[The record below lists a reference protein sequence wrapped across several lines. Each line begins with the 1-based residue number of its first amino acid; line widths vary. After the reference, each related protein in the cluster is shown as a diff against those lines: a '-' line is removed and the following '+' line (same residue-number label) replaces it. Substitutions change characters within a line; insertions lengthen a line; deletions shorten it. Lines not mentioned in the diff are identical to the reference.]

1 MVARAAILA
10 IVTLAFA
17 ACASHPPRPWEYRP
31 GALADTV
38 AIMEPAERETSLA
51 YDQIYGVFSGMGR
64 VINVN
69 RHLGGIPPA
78 LNADPFDGVVNST
91 WFTNRN
97 QAQVLSPD
105 EVLRGPQTVDGP
117 DASQPIKVWGLKT
130 SGITPGFFIE
140 DARGDRYLLKF
151 DPADYPEMNS
161 AAEVIANNIFWSAGY
176 NVPENYVF
184 YLDPDD
190 VTLDDDDDLE
200 FSAAEG
206 DVIVSYDM
214 VPDAPGE
221 EQLTIEA
228 FRRHFVDIH
237 TARAD
242 GRIRTLASRFIPGT
256 PKGPFAWEG
265 MRNDDPNDVVPHEHM
280 RELRGLYV
288 LAAWLNHVD
297 TKQGNM
303 FDSFIESEASPEGE
317 DAPKIGYIRHY
328 LQDQGSTLGS
338 GSAHPHNPRHGT
350 EYDFDGGAVFLR
362 FITLGMYKR
371 PWQRMLPYPETH
383 PSTGYYSVEN
393 FNPADWRSNIVN
405 PAFINRTP
413 RDGYWGAKIVMSFT
427 NAQLEAAVR
436 AGQYTDP
443 AAAAYVLQGLRERR
457 DATGRYWFAKVSPL
471 DQPRIDGGTIAFDDL
486 WQRHFGG
493 GSGYRWKLS
502 WDGPDPD
509 VDTGGVVGE
518 ARIALPAAPAA
529 LPATLDPEDAHA
541 RLQVWKI
548 FDDGEEAPRP
558 AEFWLAWDPVGR
570 AWRVVGARY

>member
-1 MVARAAILA
+1 MVARAAGLA
-10 IVTLAFA
+10 IVVVALG

-31 GALADTV
+31 RALADTV
-38 AIMEPAERETSLA
+38 PIMEPTERETSLA
-51 YDQIYGVFSGMGR
+51 YDQIYGVFSGMRR
-64 VINVN
+64 VVSVN
-69 RHLGGIPPA
+69 RHLVGIPQS
-78 LNADPFDGVVNST
+78 LNADPFDEVVNST

-97 QAQVLSPD
+97 HVAPLTPD
-105 EVLRGPQTVDGP
+105 QVLRGPHSVDGP
-117 DASQPIKVWGLKT
+117 DTSGPLEVWEIKGE
-130 SGITPGFFIE
+130 GITPGFWIK
-140 DARGDRYLLKF
+140 DARGDRYILKF
-151 DPADYPEMNS
+151 DPPDLPEMNS
-161 AAEVIANNIFWSAGY
+161 AAEVISANLFWAAGY

-184 YLDPDD
+184 HFDPSRLVFDE
-190 VTLDDDDDLE
+190 DLE
-200 FSAAEG
+200 LDVAEG
-206 DVIVSYDM
+206 DSIVHYEVGADD
-214 VPDAPGE
+214 PAHE
-221 EQLTIEA
+221 LTMEV
-228 FRRHFVDIH
+228 FG
-237 TARAD
+237 RAILDRYPRLSD
-242 GRIRTLASRFIPGT
+242 GTVRALASKFIKGT
-256 PKGPFAWEG
+256 PRGPFAWEG
-265 MRNDDPNDVVPHEHM
+265 TRNDDPNDVVPHEHM

-288 LAAWLNHVD
+288 LSAWLNHVD

-303 FDSFIESEASPEGE
+303 FDSFELSARSPEGE
-317 DAPKIGYIRHY
+317 DAPRIGFLRHY
-328 LQDQGSTLGS
+328 LQDVGSTLGS

-350 EYDFDGGAVFLR
+350 EYDFDAGAVFLR

-371 PWQRMLPYPETH
+371 PWQRMQPYPETH

-471 DQPRIDGGTIAFDDL
+471 DRPRIEGSTIAFDDL

-502 WDGPDPD
+502 WDGPDID
-509 VDTGGVVGE
+509 MGGVVGE
-518 ARIALPAAPAA
+518 ARIPLPTAPVALPAV
-529 LPATLDPEDAHA
+529 LDPEDAHA

-548 FDDGEEAPRP
+548 FDDGGEAPRP

-570 AWRVVGARY
+570 SWRVVGARY